1 MARTVRDTNL
11 ETRTARA
18 RLAARHKP
26 HWRKIDQGCHVG
38 YYKGKRAGS
47 WVARRF
53 GGNGRYAEKRLATAD
68 DVQDADGVAILS
80 FAQAQAKA
88 REWFREQARSAAGLG
103 PAGPYR
109 VREAI
114 EDYLASYKVR
124 GRGFRTTKYSV
135 DAHIIPALGDIE
147 VAILTTQQ
155 LRRWHEQLAV
165 SPARLRTS
173 NGLAQQYREPS
184 DEPSAIRQR
193 KATANRVLAVLKA
206 ALNHAYREGRADS
219 DTAWRRVRP
228 FKKVAAARVRYLT
241 EAEAV
246 RLVNACPPDF
256 RNLVR
261 AALATGCRYSELTS
275 MEVSDFN
282 ADAGNVLVRSGKSGK
297 ARHVTLTDEGQRFFE
312 QATAGRTGD
321 ETLFLRADGKPW
333 GRAHQRRPLTA
344 ACQRASIKPAISFH
358 ILRHCVGSWLAM
370 RGVPLA
376 VIAHQLGHADE
387 RMAQKHYAHLAPS
400 YVADTI
406 RANLPQLGIVEDSN
420 VQIFRHAGDTARL
433 AEATRG
439 QRRR

>member
-47 WVARRF
+47 WVARHFR
-53 GGNGRYAEKRLATAD
+53 GNGKYAEKRLGTAD

-80 FAQAQAKA
+80 FAQAQAEA
-88 REWFREQARSAAGLG
+88 REWFKEQARSAAGLG

-114 EDYLASYKVR
+114 GDYLASYKVR

-135 DAHIIPALGDIE
+135 DAHITPALGDTE
-147 VAILTTQQ
+147 VAKLTSQQ
-155 LRRWHEQLAV
+155 LSKWHEELAA
-165 SPARLRTS
+165 SPARFRTS
-173 NGLAQQYREPS
+173 KGQAQQYRGPS
-184 DEPSAIRQR
+184 DDPDAIRRR
-193 KATANRVLAVLKA
+193 KATANRVLAILKA
-206 ALNHAYREGRADS
+206 ALNHAYNEGRADS
-219 DTAWRRVRP
+219 DKAWRRVKP
-228 FKKVAAARVRYLT
+228 FKNVAAATVRYLT

-275 MEVSDFN
+275 MKVSDFN
-282 ADAGNVLVRSGKSGK
+282 SDAGKVLVRSSKSGK

-312 QATAGRTGD
+312 RATAGRTGD
-321 ETLFLRADGKPW
+321 ETTFLRADGMPW
-333 GRAHQRRPLTA
+333 GHAHQRRPLTA
-344 ACQRASIKPAISFH
+344 ACKVAIISPPVSFH

-370 RGVPLA
+370 RGVPTA

-387 RMAQKHYAHLAPS
+387 RMAQKHYAHLAPG

-406 RANLPQLGIVEDSN
+406 RANLPQLGIVEDST
-420 VQIFRHAGDTARL
+420 VTPL
-433 AEATRG
+433 KP
-439 QRRR
+439 RRAK